1 MIQTIKKLIQDFDKT
16 QDNMEKI
23 SILAQMKHEIDLLA
37 KVIARK
43 V

>member
-16 QDNMEKI
+16 QDNMNKI
-23 SILAQMKHEIDLLA
+23 SILAQMKNEIELLA